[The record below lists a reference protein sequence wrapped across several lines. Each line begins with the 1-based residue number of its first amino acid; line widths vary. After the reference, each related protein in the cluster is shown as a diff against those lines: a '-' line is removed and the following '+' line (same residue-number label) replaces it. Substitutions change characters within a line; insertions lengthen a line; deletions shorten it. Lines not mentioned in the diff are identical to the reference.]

1 MIENHTTCSRVSE
14 TKICP
19 FCYSQKIIKN
29 GHTKTHKQQ
38 YYCKVCHKRF
48 LDYYTYNAYRP
59 NINTQIIQFTK
70 EGLGIRSTAR
80 VLKISVT
87 TVLKRIIAIAK
98 GIPRPVLP
106 FNKKYEMD
114 EMRFFIRK
122 KKNEMWLAYAIESE
136 TKQVANFYI
145 GKRNNN
151 TLKAVIKTLENSNAV
166 KIFTDGLKN
175 YPYLIPN
182 KIHIVKRY
190 ATNSIERKNLSIRIH
205 LKRFSRKTICFSR
218 NMIVTISVLRIYFWC
233 KCM

>member
-1 MIENHTTCSRVSE
+1 MIETHTTCSRVSE

-38 YYCKVCHKRF
+38 YYCKTCLKRF
-48 LDYYTYNAYRP
+48 LDYYTYNAYRS
-59 NINTQIIQFTK
+59 NINSQIIQFTK

-98 GIPRPVLP
+98 GIPKPVLL

-122 KKNEMWLAYAIESE
+122 KKNEMWLAYAIERE
-136 TKQVANFYI
+136 TKKVVCFSV
-145 GKRNNN
+145 GRRTN
-151 TLKAVIKTLENSNAV
+151 TTLYRVIKSLEFSRAN
-166 KIFTDGLKN
+166 KIYTDKLKN
-175 YPYLIPN
+175 YKYLIDS
-182 KIHIVKRY
+182 KIHSTKNRGI
-190 ATNSIERKNLSIRIH
+190 NHIERKNLTLRIN
-205 LKRFSRKTICFSR
+205 LKRLNRRTICFSK
-218 NMIVTISVLRIYFWC
+218 SSLVLIAVLKIYFWG
-233 KCM
+233 

>member
-1 MIENHTTCSRVSE
+1 MIEPHTTCSKVSE

-38 YYCKVCHKRF
+38 YYCKTCLKRF
-48 LDYYTYNAYRP
+48 LDYYTYNAYSP

-98 GIPRPVLP
+98 DISRPVIP
-106 FNKKYEMD
+106 FDKKYEMD

-122 KKNEMWLAYAIESE
+122 KKNEMWLAYAIERE
-136 TKQVANFYI
+136 TKQIANFYI

-175 YPYLIPN
+175 YPYLISN

>member
-1 MIENHTTCSRVSE
+1 MIETHTTCSRVSE

-38 YYCKVCHKRF
+38 YYCKTCLKRF
-48 LDYYTYNAYRP
+48 LDYYTYNAYRS

-80 VLKISVT
+80 VLKISIT

-106 FNKKYEMD
+106 FDKKYEMD

-122 KKNEMWLAYAIESE
+122 KKNEMWLAYAIDKE
-136 TKQVANFYI
+136 TKQVSNFYI

-151 TLKAVIKTLENSNAV
+151 TLKAVIRTLENSNAV

-175 YPYLIPN
+175 YPYLISN
-182 KIHIVKRY
+182 KIHVVKRY